1 MKNGYSNTD
10 GLSTRTTAVLLL
22 VSTLTIM
29 AGATISP
36 ALPEIETHFS
46 DVPQSKL
53 IVGLLLTIPAAAI
66 ALTAPVAG
74 WLSDRMRK
82 KRLLASAILVYAA
95 AGTSGL
101 WLDGLTALLVGRI
114 LLGIAVAV
122 IMVTATAL
130 IADLYVGEARAR
142 LVGWQAAATSFG
154 GVVFLL
160 AGGAL
165 AELGWR
171 GPFAVYGVALLLAPL
186 ALLWLPETGSGER
199 GSDGTKIKS
208 IEQATIKRTLGV
220 AIIAALA
227 GAAFYLVPTRLPFRL
242 VELGIVGGLWSGG
255 AIGAMVFAS
264 GIASLAA
271 KHVAVWSGRAP
282 LVGSAIVLLGA
293 GLAGTGVMLT
303 YPALLLALVTV
314 GVGTGLLQPTLMAM
328 ALDTAPEHARGRVAG
343 LMASAMFGGQFA
355 SPFISAP
362 IEDSF
367 DLATAFRLIGS
378 IIAAGGTLYLI
389 TAIAILRRSTSL
401 PEIAS

>member
-1 MKNGYSNTD
+1 VKNGLSKND
-10 GLSTRTTAVLLL
+10 GLSTRTTAILLL

-36 ALPEIETHFS
+36 ALPEIEAHFRN
-46 DVPQSKL
+46 VPQSKL

-66 ALTAPVAG
+66 SLTAPVAG

-82 KRLLASAILVYAA
+82 KQLLAAAILVYAA

-101 WLDGLTALLVGRI
+101 WLDGLNALLIGRI

-130 IADLYVGEARAR
+130 IADLYVGAARAR

-160 AGGAL
+160 SGGAL
-165 AELGWR
+165 ADLGWR
-171 GPFAVYGVALLLAPL
+171 GPFAVYAVALLLAPL
-186 ALLWLPETGSGER
+186 ALIWLPDTRRGEP
-199 GSDGTKIKS
+199 SSNGTKIKLV
-208 IEQATIKRTLGV
+208 EHVKIKRTLGI
-220 AIIAALA
+220 AAIAALA

-255 AIGAMVFAS
+255 AIGTMVLAS
-264 GIASLAA
+264 GMASLAA
-271 KHVAVWSGRAP
+271 KHGAVRIGRSP
-282 LVGSAIVLLGA
+282 LVGTAIVLLGA
-293 GLAGTGVMLT
+293 GLAGSGVMLT
-303 YPALLLALVTV
+303 YPALLFALVTV
-314 GVGTGLLQPTLMAM
+314 GIGTGLLQPTLMAM
-328 ALDTAPEHARGRVAG
+328 ALDTAPEQARGRVAG
-343 LMASAMFGGQFA
+343 LMASAMFGGQFV

-378 IIAAGGTLYLI
+378 VIAAGGILYLI
-389 TAIAILRRSTSL
+389 TAIAGLRRSTFL
-401 PEIAS
+401 PEVTP